1 MSFSVAAIVPSYN
14 HYRHIGEVIAAL
26 RGQNLRVFIIDDG
39 SAEPAKSALA
49 ALHNPAKGVTLHR
62 LDQNGGK
69 GGAVMT
75 GFRLAA
81 AEGFSHA
88 LQVDADGQ
96 HDLASLPGL
105 IALAETHPNALV
117 SGQPIYDETIPTS
130 RKIARWITHVWVWI
144 ETLST
149 KITDSMCGYRVYP
162 LGPALDVM
170 ASEPVGLFMDF
181 DTEIMVRMYW
191 RGTPVRMLPV
201 NVTYPPDNSSNFRM
215 VADNWRITKMHTR
228 LVFGMLRRSP
238 RLLMKRPSEPTG
250 ATHWAGLN
258 ERGAAFGLWLMFA
271 FYKIA
276 GRRLCGYAMQ
286 PVLLYFFLTGSE
298 QRRASRD
305 YWRRLYAFNGAAREP
320 DMWQVWRHYRSFGR
334 MVLDKVAAW
343 LGDIKPE
350 DLIIEEDGELDRV
363 AAASRGVV
371 VFTSHLGNVEVC
383 RALAEK
389 RGANRIT
396 VFAHTRNAMRFNR
409 LLAAYNPASA
419 VHVMEVEDIGPAT
432 LIELEERLARGD
444 WIVIAGDRIPV
455 SGDKRITEM
464 AFLGAPARFSEGP
477 VIIAS
482 LLKCPVYV
490 LNCMAEGKKYR
501 IFFDKISDR
510 IVLPRRREEAIRAPL
525 AEYVRILQETCQKY
539 PDQWYNFFDFW
550 AMPGNSGKNKE
561 DNRE

>member
-14 HYRHIGEVIAAL
+14 HYRHIGNVVAAL
-26 RGQNLRVFIIDDG
+26 RGQNLRIFIIDDG

-49 ALHNPAKGVTLHR
+49 ALHDPAQGITLHR

-69 GGAVMT
+69 GGAVME
-75 GFRLAA
+75 GFQLAA
-81 AEGFSHA
+81 AEGFTHA

-96 HDLASLPGL
+96 HDLTALPGL
-105 IALAETHPNALV
+105 IALAETHPDALV
-117 SGQPIYDETIPTS
+117 SGQPIYDATIPAA
-130 RKIARWITHVWVWI
+130 RKIARWITHVWVWV
-144 ETLST
+144 ETLSAQ
-149 KITDSMCGYRVYP
+149 ITDSMCGYRVYP
-162 LGPALDVM
+162 LKSALDVM
-170 ASEPVGLFMDF
+170 DSEPVGHYMDF
-181 DTEIMVRMYW
+181 DTEIMVRMNW
-191 RGTPVRMLPV
+191 RGTPVVMLPV

-228 LVFGMLRRSP
+228 LVFGMLRRLP
-238 RLLMKRPSEPTG
+238 RLLMNRRREPAG

-258 ERGAAFGLWLMFA
+258 ERGALLGLWLMFA

-305 YWRRLYAFNGAAREP
+305 YWRRLYAYRGEAREP
-320 DMWQVWRHYRSFGR
+320 DIWQLWRHYRSFGR
-334 MVLDKVAAW
+334 MALDKVAAW
-343 LGDIKPE
+343 LGDITPA
-350 DLIIEEDGELDRV
+350 DLLIDDAGELDRI
-363 AAASRGVV
+363 AATRTGVV
-371 VFTSHLGNVEVC
+371 VFTSHLGNVEVS

-419 VHVMEVEDIGPAT
+419 IHVMEVEDIGPAT

-444 WIVIAGDRIPV
+444 WIVIAGDRIPL

-490 LNCMAEGKKYR
+490 LNCMAEGQNYR
-501 IFFDKISDR
+501 IFFEKISDQ
-510 IVLPRRREEAIRAPL
+510 IVLSRRREEDIREPL

-550 AMPGNSGKNKE
+550 ALPGKSGKDKE
-561 DNRE
+561 NS